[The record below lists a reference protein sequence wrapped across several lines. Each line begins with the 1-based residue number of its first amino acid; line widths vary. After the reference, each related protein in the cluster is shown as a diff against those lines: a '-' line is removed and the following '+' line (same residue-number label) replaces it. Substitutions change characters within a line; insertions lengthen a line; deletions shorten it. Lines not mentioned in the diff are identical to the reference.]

1 MKNTHGGNIYKVA
14 TAHNVAPQDITDF
27 SANINPLGM
36 SPKGQDALKAHL
48 NEVIHYPDPECTEL
62 RRKVSEVLDV
72 PGENILIG
80 NGAAELLYSLMTLP
94 NIAEVLVPA
103 PGFSEY
109 ALAAR
114 AQGLDVL
121 EYEMI
126 PMSASGEIES
136 LHQSMS
142 FFGGSHSA
150 PLVTHF
156 AVPYEDLKQHLKRCA
171 EEQIR
176 TLICL
181 GNPNNPDG
189 SLQTLTEVFELAALA
204 EASESLLL
212 IDESFIEFT
221 NESHSLRPYLTEYPA
236 IIILHSL
243 TKFYAIPGLRLGLLL
258 GQASL
263 LKAIAVQVPTWSVNH
278 LAQQY
283 GIAALQDE
291 VYRQKTRAVVAREKE
306 WLYGAINSFDFITAL
321 PPTVNFMLLH
331 WRPTN
336 PSLSDFMNFLEN
348 KQLLIRSCEAY
359 SGLGQGWFRIAVKD
373 RTCNELLISYVKEFA
388 HAHNLLSSPRSD
400 GME

>member
-14 TAHNVAPQDITDF
+14 AAHNVAPQDITDF

-36 SPKGQDALKAHL
+36 SPKGQEALKAHL
-48 NEVIHYPDPECTEL
+48 NEIIHYPDPEYTDL
-62 RRKVSEVLDV
+62 RSKVSEVLDV
-72 PGENILIG
+72 PDENILVG
-80 NGAAELLYSLMTLP
+80 NGAAELLYALMTLP
-94 NIAEVLVPA
+94 EITEVLVPA

-109 ALAAR
+109 TLAAR
-114 AQGLDVL
+114 AKGLDVL

-126 PMSASGEIES
+126 PMSASDEIES
-136 LHQSMS
+136 LHQSLS
-142 FFGGSHSA
+142 FFGNSKTHQ
-150 PLVTHF
+150 PITHF

-204 EASESLLL
+204 EASRSLLL

-258 GQASL
+258 GQASI
-263 LKAIAVQVPTWSVNH
+263 LKTIAPQVPTWSVNH

-321 PPTVNFMLLH
+321 PPTVNFLLLH
-331 WRPTN
+331 WHPAN
-336 PSLSDFMNFLEN
+336 PSLSDFMNFLED

-373 RTCNELLISYVKEFA
+373 RTDNELLISYVKEFA